1 LSLSQTLSFYFP
13 SCGKI
18 PPPVI
23 MVQNV
28 SFRYSKDGPWI
39 YNSLE
44 FGIDLDTRVAL
55 VGPNGAG
62 KSTLLKLLTGEL
74 LPTDGM
80 IRKHSHVKIGRY
92 HQHLQEQLDL
102 DLSPLEYMMKCYP
115 EIKEKE
121 EMRKIIGRY
130 GLTGKQQ
137 VSPIRNLSDGQKCRV
152 CFAWLAWQSPHM
164 LFLDEPTNHLD
175 IETIDALAD
184 AINDFEGGM
193 MLVSHD
199 FRLIQQVAQEIWVCE
214 KRTITKWAG
223 DILSYKEHLK
233 SKLVDEEPQLTKKT
247 HNVTYGK
254 LWRESRLA
262 LTELLA
268 QELPGEPAK
277 PERSRSVFYHTVAT
291 LFLRYVQ
298 TARRL
303 EACYDQVVHPQ
314 KRILLRRLLD
324 GVLGRILELKHELV
338 ELDVSEYHYM
348 DHVLQELKLT
358 PADMEVPIPKYFLS
372 ERAKV
377 LQERKEVLAGLLD
390 RVGPGRA
397 TTPPRAAMPREEAVR
412 LVQMAERM
420 RQGRLRAR
428 FMWEIR
434 RDEER
439 ERKVREGGLSK
450 PNRELAATCIQ
461 KIWKGHVQR
470 RLTKLARQMEMTFI
484 GMELEPHRTGP
495 SPAAIRAQL
504 GEELRRMRQ
513 ADHEAEYR
521 DALLHVREA
530 LLEAEG
536 PSRREALREQLR
548 QWLIECHDLTGR
560 FPDYPEKEIGGC
572 EVLFAHKTP
581 EEVRAELDL
590 AEAKADAK
598 KKEKKKEKEKGKKEA
613 EKEADKKGKE
623 RKGEEDEGLT
633 LSPSKFLVPLN
644 QDFLQYTG
652 CWSDQDEAI
661 NFEQRYEPELIKAE
675 KRREVEAEIRLQ
687 VDELMREELRNLR
700 LAVDLEETKAAKPP
714 KGRKS
719 AKHDSLG
726 RGNCLGSG
734 GAAGGSCC
742 ASPDLQ
748 EPFSLTSLEQKKGKK
763 GKKEKDLT
771 PERTINSLYEE
782 LVLQGI
788 IKKPQKVQLA
798 EYSGDFC
805 YLGTLLRQQAIEPT
819 PSTLDVRQNVALY
832 AVLPLGSP
840 RPAHQAPRWCTSWPP
855 PVKSLLLAGPA
866 GTGKKMLV
874 HAVCTET
881 GANLFDLSPDNLAGK
896 YPGKSGLQMMVH
908 LVFKVARLLQPSVIW
923 VGNAEKTFY
932 KKVPKD
938 ERELDPKRLK
948 KDLPRALNLL
958 RAEDRVLL
966 MGTSSRPYL
975 ADLKGLCKTYTR
987 ILLLPRPDYASRY
1000 VTWQRLVQKHGGVVT
1015 GSLDLS
1021 ALAKVS
1027 DGYSQGSMA
1036 QAVKAVLSERR
1047 LLQLPKRPLN
1057 ANELLQMLAREDPIY
1072 PEEEE
1077 MLKEWY
1083 TRTPLGK
1090 RRLKEEEEKLKAA
1103 EAKDKKSKRNK

>member
-1 LSLSQTLSFYFP
+1 
-13 SCGKI
+13 
-18 PPPVI
+18 
-23 MVQNV
+23 
-28 SFRYSKDGPWI
+28 
-39 YNSLE
+39 
-44 FGIDLDTRVAL
+44 
-55 VGPNGAG
+55 
-62 KSTLLKLLTGEL
+62 
-74 LPTDGM
+74 
-80 IRKHSHVKIGRY
+80 
-92 HQHLQEQLDL
+92 
-102 DLSPLEYMMKCYP
+102 
-115 EIKEKE
+115 
-121 EMRKIIGRY
+121 MR
-130 GLTGKQQ
+130 
-137 VSPIRNLSDGQKCRV
+137 
-152 CFAWLAWQSPHM
+152 
-164 LFLDEPTNHLD
+164 
-175 IETIDALAD
+175 
-184 AINDFEGGM
+184 
-193 MLVSHD
+193 
-199 FRLIQQVAQEIWVCE
+199 
-214 KRTITKWAG
+214 
-223 DILSYKEHLK
+223 
-233 SKLVDEEPQLTKKT
+233 
-247 HNVTYGK
+247 TYGK

-390 RVGPGRA
+390 RVGDALPQ
-397 TTPPRAAMPREEAVR
+397 PPRAAMPREEAVR

-484 GMELEPHRTGP
+484 GMV
-495 SPAAIRAQL
+495 SAAQ
-504 GEELRRMRQ
+504 ELRRMRQ

-581 EEVRAELDL
+581 EEVRGPAVPVG
-590 AEAKADAK
+590 APTAGTPRSAPPRNAPCQ
-598 KKEKKKEKEKGKKEA
+598 
-613 EKEADKKGKE
+613 
-623 RKGEEDEGLT
+623 
-633 LSPSKFLVPLN
+633 LSPSGLPLPAPGE
-644 QDFLQYTG
+644 G

-719 AKHDSLG
+719 AKT
-726 RGNCLGSG
+726 SG
-734 GAAGGSCC
+734 PSEPRVTAVCCFSC
-742 ASPDLQ
+742 
-748 EPFSLTSLEQKKGKK
+748 
-763 GKKEKDLT
+763 
-771 PERTINSLYEE
+771 RTINSLYEE

-798 EYSGDFC
+798 EYSGEYFC

-832 AVLPLGSP
+832 AVL
-840 RPAHQAPRWCTSWPP
+840 WPP

-1077 MLKEWY
+1077 MLK
-1083 TRTPLGK
+1083 RSNTPLK
-1090 RRLKEEEEKLKAA
+1090 PPRSAA
-1103 EAKDKKSKRNK
+1103 VTTSRGSACIL

>member
-1 LSLSQTLSFYFP
+1 
-13 SCGKI
+13 
-18 PPPVI
+18 
-23 MVQNV
+23 
-28 SFRYSKDGPWI
+28 
-39 YNSLE
+39 
-44 FGIDLDTRVAL
+44 
-55 VGPNGAG
+55 
-62 KSTLLKLLTGEL
+62 
-74 LPTDGM
+74 
-80 IRKHSHVKIGRY
+80 
-92 HQHLQEQLDL
+92 
-102 DLSPLEYMMKCYP
+102 
-115 EIKEKE
+115 
-121 EMRKIIGRY
+121 MR
-130 GLTGKQQ
+130 
-137 VSPIRNLSDGQKCRV
+137 
-152 CFAWLAWQSPHM
+152 
-164 LFLDEPTNHLD
+164 
-175 IETIDALAD
+175 
-184 AINDFEGGM
+184 
-193 MLVSHD
+193 
-199 FRLIQQVAQEIWVCE
+199 
-214 KRTITKWAG
+214 
-223 DILSYKEHLK
+223 
-233 SKLVDEEPQLTKKT
+233 
-247 HNVTYGK
+247 TYGK

-390 RVGPGRA
+390 RVGDALPQ
-397 TTPPRAAMPREEAVR
+397 PPRAAMPREEAVR

-484 GMELEPHRTGP
+484 GMVSAARRLWP
-495 SPAAIRAQL
+495 SGAVSVLPP
-504 GEELRRMRQ
+504 LRRMRQ

-581 EEVRAELDL
+581 EEVRGPLDL

-623 RKGEEDEGLT
+623 RKGVSAPPSSQASAEQDERMPS
-633 LSPSKFLVPLN
+633 SPPSP
-644 QDFLQYTG
+644 QG

-719 AKHDSLG
+719 AKVSSRG
-726 RGNCLGSG
+726 RGPCSSRRAALSRG
-734 GAAGGSCC
+734 GVCCFSC
-742 ASPDLQ
+742 
-748 EPFSLTSLEQKKGKK
+748 
-763 GKKEKDLT
+763 
-771 PERTINSLYEE
+771 RTINSLYEE

-798 EYSGDFC
+798 EYSGEYFC

-832 AVLPLGSP
+832 AVLPLG
-840 RPAHQAPRWCTSWPP
+840 RAPLWPP

-1000 VTWQRLVQKHGGVVT
+1000 GEGAEGVALAPEPPKHGGVVT

-1077 MLKEWY
+1077 MLKYRSKGCERSISVDLALTCKKQADGLKGQERPRWISPSCQHSSPG
-1083 TRTPLGK
+1083 TGSLKQDARKTSACPAPQQLGGAG
-1090 RRLKEEEEKLKAA
+1090 RVLLAKEGACGQHG
-1103 EAKDKKSKRNK
+1103 

>member
-1 LSLSQTLSFYFP
+1 
-13 SCGKI
+13 
-18 PPPVI
+18 
-23 MVQNV
+23 M
-28 SFRYSKDGPWI
+28 RWGP
-39 YNSLE
+39 
-44 FGIDLDTRVAL
+44 
-55 VGPNGAG
+55 
-62 KSTLLKLLTGEL
+62 
-74 LPTDGM
+74 
-80 IRKHSHVKIGRY
+80 
-92 HQHLQEQLDL
+92 
-102 DLSPLEYMMKCYP
+102 
-115 EIKEKE
+115 
-121 EMRKIIGRY
+121 
-130 GLTGKQQ
+130 
-137 VSPIRNLSDGQKCRV
+137 
-152 CFAWLAWQSPHM
+152 
-164 LFLDEPTNHLD
+164 
-175 IETIDALAD
+175 
-184 AINDFEGGM
+184 
-193 MLVSHD
+193 
-199 FRLIQQVAQEIWVCE
+199 
-214 KRTITKWAG
+214 
-223 DILSYKEHLK
+223 
-233 SKLVDEEPQLTKKT
+233 
-247 HNVTYGK
+247 TYGK

-358 PADMEVPIPKYFLS
+358 PVS
-372 ERAKV
+372 EWPPR
-377 LQERKEVLAGLLD
+377 
-390 RVGPGRA
+390 GRA
-397 TTPPRAAMPREEAVR
+397 GHPPPHPAERDALPQPPRAAMPREEAVR

-461 KIWKGHVQR
+461 KVSRWPCSR
-470 RLTKLARQMEMTFI
+470 RGGK
-484 GMELEPHRTGP
+484 ELEPHRTGP

-581 EEVRAELDL
+581 EEVRELDL

-623 RKGEEDEGLT
+623 RKGV
-633 LSPSKFLVPLN
+633 SAPPSS
-644 QDFLQYTG
+644 QA
-652 CWSDQDEAI
+652 SAEQDERSLLPSG
-661 NFEQRYEPELIKAE
+661 RYEPELIKAE

-719 AKHDSLG
+719 AKVSSRG
-726 RGNCLGSG
+726 RGPCS
-734 GAAGGSCC
+734 S
-742 ASPDLQ
+742 
-748 EPFSLTSLEQKKGKK
+748 
-763 GKKEKDLT
+763 
-771 PERTINSLYEE
+771 RTINSLYEE

-832 AVLPLGSP
+832 AVLPLG
-840 RPAHQAPRWCTSWPP
+840 R
-855 PVKSLLLAGPA
+855 SLLLAGPA

-1077 MLKEWY
+1077 MLKVGRMLPHEPPPPPYPALPCPGGPDWS
-1083 TRTPLGK
+1083 
-1090 RRLKEEEEKLKAA
+1090 
-1103 EAKDKKSKRNK
+1103 EAPRASTKTN

>member
-1 LSLSQTLSFYFP
+1 MPQGLASTSSEQLQIKRVSCYGHLGSCRTRAGEESKRWAVLQFTQPREPPRSEAAKVSARKLHTTLRSHEAQAARLLQLSRLAEH
-13 SCGKI
+13 G
-18 PPPVI
+18 
-23 MVQNV
+23 
-28 SFRYSKDGPWI
+28 
-39 YNSLE
+39 
-44 FGIDLDTRVAL
+44 AL
-55 VGPNGAG
+55 VGLRTSPSTAVPARDGGQWGQRVVFAIHERRCLPRLRASAHPCGNGVDGAWAHASGAG
-62 KSTLLKLLTGEL
+62 VLPSLRGQHCQRPVASCRKQPAPKPDACASDWLRRPLVAVPAPGARQGAAGPAQGCGGDRGHQGTSGRRLLRRTFSS
-74 LPTDGM
+74 
-80 IRKHSHVKIGRY
+80 HS
-92 HQHLQEQLDL
+92 
-102 DLSPLEYMMKCYP
+102 
-115 EIKEKE
+115 
-121 EMRKIIGRY
+121 
-130 GLTGKQQ
+130 
-137 VSPIRNLSDGQKCRV
+137 
-152 CFAWLAWQSPHM
+152 
-164 LFLDEPTNHLD
+164 
-175 IETIDALAD
+175 
-184 AINDFEGGM
+184 
-193 MLVSHD
+193 
-199 FRLIQQVAQEIWVCE
+199 
-214 KRTITKWAG
+214 
-223 DILSYKEHLK
+223 
-233 SKLVDEEPQLTKKT
+233 
-247 HNVTYGK
+247 TYGK

-390 RVGPGRA
+390 R
-397 TTPPRAAMPREEAVR
+397 PPRAAMPREEAVR

-719 AKHDSLG
+719 AK
-726 RGNCLGSG
+726 
-734 GAAGGSCC
+734 
-742 ASPDLQ
+742 
-748 EPFSLTSLEQKKGKK
+748 QKKGKK

-840 RPAHQAPRWCTSWPP
+840 VVHELAP